1 MVSRRLSKACQ
12 PQRYGLNG
20 VNFSRSTHVF
30 TAATLQ
36 GWRMIQGLVLTP
48 MRARV
53 ALDKIVFWCLSS
65 VFKRPHH
72 VRGVVVGFLRRM
84 LRDRPGL
91 APG

>member
-1 MVSRRLSKACQ
+1 
-12 PQRYGLNG
+12 
-20 VNFSRSTHVF
+20 
-30 TAATLQ
+30 
-36 GWRMIQGLVLTP
+36 MIQGLVLTP

-53 ALDKIVFWCLSS
+53 ALDKNVFWYLSS

-84 LRDRPGL
+84 LRDCPGL